1 MGSGAAGPQYFC
13 PVINFQ
19 ITDCLDL
26 CPFVAQFSSNL
37 SNCAQII
44 CENPDKGKNPS
55 QHDQNSEN
63 PPKVYK
69 PDD

>member
-1 MGSGAAGPQYFC
+1 MP
-13 PVINFQ
+13 
-19 ITDCLDL
+19 L
-26 CPFVAQFSSNL
+26 VAQFSSNL

-69 PDD
+69 PDDLITEGQDGR